1 MKNNWNEDELLTNF
15 VLMPN
20 ELHLSMV
27 NKTEANRLGFA
38 LLLKYFQQEA
48 RFPSK
53 KQDVPKV
60 IIEYIAKQLAISPDR
75 FEEYS
80 WGGKEKTYTRHRK
93 IIRNFV
99 TA

>member
-1 MKNNWNEDELLTNF
+1 MKKNWNEDELLADF

-48 RFPSK
+48 KFPSK

-60 IIEYIAKQLAISPDR
+60 IIEYIAKQLDVPPNR
-75 FEEYS
+75 FEEY
-80 WGGKEKTYTRHRK
+80 R
-93 IIRNFV
+93 
-99 TA
+99 

>member
-1 MKNNWNEDELLTNF
+1 MKKNWNEDELLTDF
-15 VLMPN
+15 ILMPY
-20 ELHLSMV
+20 ELHLSTV

-60 IIEYIAKQLAISPDR
+60 IIKYIAKQLDISPDQ

-80 WGGKEKTYTRHRK
+80 WDGN
-93 IIRNFV
+93 RNKQNFR
-99 TA
+99 